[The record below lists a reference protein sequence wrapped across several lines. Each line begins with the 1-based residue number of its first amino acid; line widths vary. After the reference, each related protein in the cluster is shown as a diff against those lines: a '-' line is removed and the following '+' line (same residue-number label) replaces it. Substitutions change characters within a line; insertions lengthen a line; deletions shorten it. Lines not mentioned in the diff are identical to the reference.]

1 MHELKSALLIY
12 EHQRESAFVEERPI
26 IVHHPASV
34 DGNGVHLG
42 QPSVITGSFLEELTR
57 LNGRAT
63 LCLLHPRIVA
73 IASNHNHVAWVR
85 DPAAATLFFTTGDQA
100 VNAQSG
106 ATIPLPRLIF
116 RASRAHRG
124 WSLSV
129 CAVADDQPLHRKT
142 KLGFA
147 PLYHVSGDG
156 RVCFGSTT
164 PTPADTPL
172 DELPDLMER
181 HFFSSA
187 FTHTSYHQIHAYKGS
202 YAELLRAAR
211 KAKRFAP
218 AWIAPMRSTLGDFLD
233 TAC

>member
-12 EHQRESAFVEERPI
+12 EHRREDAFVEERPI
-26 IVHHPASV
+26 IVHHRASI
-34 DGNGVHLG
+34 DGSGIQLG
-42 QPSVITGSFLEELTR
+42 QPSVITSTFLEEITR

-63 LCLLHPRIVA
+63 LCLLHPRIIA
-73 IASNHNHVAWVR
+73 IASNQNHVAWVR
-85 DPAAATLFFTTGDQA
+85 DAAAATLFFQTGDQA
-100 VNAQSG
+100 VNTHSG
-106 ATIPLPRLIF
+106 EAIPLPRLIF
-116 RASRAHRG
+116 RASRANRG
-124 WSLSV
+124 WNLSV

-147 PLYHVSGDG
+147 PLYNVSGDG

-187 FTHTSYHQIHAYKGS
+187 FTHTSHHQIHAYKGS

-218 AWIAPMRSTLGDFLD
+218 AWIAPMRNTLGDFLN
-233 TAC
+233 TVS